1 MKQKIKTGMVAAVL
15 LLCIAAVSMRYKWI
29 NEKYEKPEIQEYTV
43 NETFVTDGMQVTLT
57 DKNILEYAQL
67 AEKYQISDTQMEQ
80 VYQAY
85 PTAFLIAQYHIKN
98 MAKEKKHY
106 LEVFS
111 EDAIEAGAFANGEDA
126 SFFKYLN
133 GDWDGYLEAGGEK
146 DIVLAYSIPQS
157 LLSEKHWKNV
167 TSLDYEIVLRHY
179 PVKIT
184 IS

>member
-29 NEKYEKPEIQEYTV
+29 NEKYEKPEI
-43 NETFVTDGMQVTLT
+43 LT

-85 PTAFLIAQYHIKN
+85 PTVFLIVEYHIKN

-133 GDWDGYLEAGGEK
+133 GDWDGYLEAGEEK

-167 TSLDYEIVLRHY
+167 TSLDYKIVLRHY